1 MSTYVDGFVLPLARD
16 KVEEYRRIS
25 HKAGEIWREHGAL
38 AYHEC
43 IGEDLDVEGMLSFR
57 QLAGAKPDE
66 TVVFAWIV
74 YPSRAE
80 RDRINAQVMAD
91 PRLTGMGPETC
102 PFDSA
107 RMAYG
112 GFQSLVAL

>member
-1 MSTYVDGFVLPLARD
+1 MNPYVDGFVLPLRKD
-16 KVEEYRRIS
+16 KVEDYRHIAHR
-25 HKAGEIWREHGAL
+25 AGEIWREHGAL

-43 IGEDLDVEGMLSFR
+43 IGEDLAVEGMLPFTR
-57 QLAGAKPDE
+57 LAGASDEE

-80 RDRINAQVMAD
+80 RDRINAKVMAD
-91 PRLTGMGPETC
+91 PRLTGMCPEDA
-102 PFDSA
+102 PFDCA